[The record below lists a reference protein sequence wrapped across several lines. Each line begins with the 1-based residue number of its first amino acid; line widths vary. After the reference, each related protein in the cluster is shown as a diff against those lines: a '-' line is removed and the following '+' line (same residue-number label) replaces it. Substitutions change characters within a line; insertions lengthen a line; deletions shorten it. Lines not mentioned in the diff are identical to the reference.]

1 MKLKFTLRSSGDLD
15 TDLVA
20 TVDSTTTVGDLA
32 SYLVLADPH
41 RPAVLRS
48 PAAGEFTLARV
59 DAGHSAIDPR
69 VTISESGVRSGAHV
83 AVTRRG
89 EAYADQG
96 RAVAMATITDGPD
109 TGQQIP
115 LEAGTAYI
123 GRGRGCEVPLSD
135 QTVSR
140 QHARLI
146 VGDVVEV
153 VDLGSANGITVNGEQ
168 VTKVV
173 LRPTD
178 RVRLGDTEIEVR
190 LAEGN
195 AGVVSNE
202 AGNINFSR
210 SPRIAPLYAGREWK
224 VPDLPE
230 RKRPEHIPWITAFI
244 PGLLG
249 LSLYITTRQVSS
261 LLFVLLMPAMVL
273 GSTWETRRSAKKEYE
288 EALVDFREDIGFLSR
303 EIVQEHQV
311 EVAVR
316 GGEQPSSEECLK
328 AVRARSELVWTRRR
342 GDPGYM
348 ELRLG
353 LGTLPSRSQI
363 KLPDVGRSRAEAWLE
378 LSRAMDGLSTVDGVP
393 VGAYPLENG
402 SIGISGPRSSALP
415 AAWSLLLQAV
425 ALHSPADLVVAA
437 FASSA
442 TAPDWDWLKWL
453 PHTASP
459 HSPIG
464 ARHLTN
470 GGPAAVGLLSE
481 LEELLATGQASAKDR
496 PAGGTGKPTVLVVV
510 EDDAPLERA
519 RLVQLAEHGWQHDIV
534 VLWISPSTQLLP
546 AACRTFLETR
556 GPKAPAMWDTSA
568 LQEQAP
574 AQAPAPAPPSL
585 GAAAAFGIP
594 VDQPALGPRER
605 EALARADASGY
616 VAARVLIRPV
626 STDRVT
632 RNAVIEASKR
642 LAPMVDSGA
651 PVQDDSDLPRS
662 VSLLSLTGPEL
673 ALNPQNVIDSWSE
686 NRSILTGPF
695 APEVLPRKPGTLRAM
710 VGQTAQEPFSID
722 LRADGPHALVGGTTG
737 AGKSELL
744 QAWILGMA
752 TANSPQRITFLL
764 VDYKG
769 GSAFRD
775 CVNLPHTVGL
785 VTDLSPHL
793 VRRALA
799 SLSAELRYREHIL
812 AAHRA
817 KDLVELER
825 RGETDAPPSLVIVVD
840 EFAALVQ
847 EVPDFVDGVVN
858 VAQRGRSLGLHLIL
872 ATQRPQG
879 VIKDNLRANT
889 NLRLALRMADED
901 DSSDVLGTSAAAYF
915 DPALPGRA
923 MSKSGPGRL
932 TPFQTAYAGGWTSDN
947 PPPPEMTVETLG
959 FGAGTVW
966 ELPAIDE
973 DPAEEQRD
981 LGPTDIQRLV
991 TQITGAAD
999 RAELPAARK
1008 PWLPELG
1015 NVYELA
1021 SLPTKR
1027 RDDVI
1032 VFGVSDDPD
1041 SQTQPVVTF
1050 EPDREGNLVVF
1061 GASGSGKTAFL
1072 RSVAVAAGY
1081 TVRGGPCHVYGL
1093 DFGNRGLAMLAD
1105 LPHVGSIISADDHER
1120 VQRLLRFLRETIDD
1134 RAVRFSRASA
1144 STITEYRGLA
1154 DQPDEPRIFVLL
1166 DGLAAFRQAYD
1177 NARGQGTLDALTGL
1191 VADGRPVG
1199 VHFILTA
1206 DQRSALWTSLSA
1218 GIQQRLVMRMAQAD
1232 DYFALDLPADVLSAA
1247 SPAGR
1252 GLIHGREVQVAV
1264 LGGTSDVVGQTRAME
1279 AFAAAVRRAGGAE
1292 PVRIRSLPAKVELS
1306 RIPVG
1311 ARDRVLVGISSTTL
1325 EPDGFTPRGGF
1336 IVVGPSGS
1344 GRTTTVLTIAQALS
1358 GTQPDSPIYLFTPRR
1373 TALSQNGPWAKV
1385 AIGSDQCQEVAEE
1398 LTEAFEADAEHPPR
1412 VTLVIER
1419 VDELADTLAET
1430 AISAAV
1436 KAIIDSEQLC
1446 VAEGD
1451 TSFFGSSYGLGGLI
1465 RGSRSGISLQ
1475 PDGMDA
1481 QAFATD
1487 YRGLPQNEMLEGRG
1501 YLIRRGRPELFQVAL
1516 PNPLSDNE
1524 SALNG
1529 RRDAG
1534 LVQAR

>member
-59 DAGHSAIDPR
+59 DTDHSAVDPR

-89 EAYADQG
+89 EAYADRG
-96 RAVAMATITDGPD
+96 RAVAVATITDGPD
-109 TGQQIP
+109 TGRQIF

-123 GRGRGCEVPLSD
+123 GRGRGCEVQLSD

-153 VDLGSANGITVNGEQ
+153 VDLGSANGITVNHEQ
-168 VTKVV
+168 VTRVV

-202 AGNINFSR
+202 AGSVNFSR
-210 SPRIAPLYAGREWK
+210 SPRIAPLYEGREWK

-230 RKRPEHIPWITAFI
+230 RHKPEYIPWLTAFI

-249 LSLYITTRQVSS
+249 IALFAQSGSPWSLA
-261 LLFVLLMPAMVL
+261 FVLIMPAMVL
-273 GSTWETRRSAKKEYE
+273 GGTYEARRRARQDYA
-288 EALVDFREDIGFLSR
+288 EAMAGFREDIDYLSGEIRR
-303 EIVQEHQV
+303 EAEI

-316 GGEQPSSEECLK
+316 SGEQPSSRDALE
-328 AVRARSELVWTRRR
+328 AVRTRSNLVWTRRR
-342 GDPGYM
+342 DDPGFM

-353 LGTLPSRSQI
+353 LGTLPSRSRI
-363 KLPDVGRSRAEAWLE
+363 VLPEVGRSRAEAWVD
-378 LSRAMDGLSTVDGVP
+378 LSRAMAGLSTVDDVP
-393 VGAYPLENG
+393 VGVFPLEHG
-402 SIGISGPRSSALP
+402 AIGISGPRVSAVP
-415 AAWSLLLQAV
+415 AAWSLVLQAV
-425 ALHSPADLVVAA
+425 ALHSPADLVLAA

-442 TAPDWDWLKWL
+442 TAADWDWLKWL

-459 HSPIG
+459 HSPIS
-464 ARHLTN
+464 ARHLVN
-470 GGPAAVGLLSE
+470 GGPAALALLNE
-481 LEELLATGQASAKDR
+481 LEDLLEQAAVRAKENRDQR
-496 PAGGTGKPTVLVVV
+496 ASSGPLVLVVI
-510 EDDAPLERA
+510 EDDAPLERS
-519 RLVQLAEHGWQHDIV
+519 RMVQLAENGWRLGVV

-556 GPKAPAMWDTSA
+556 GPKQPAVWDTSA
-568 LQEQAP
+568 LA
-574 AQAPAPAPPSL
+574 AQTPAPAPSVAS
-585 GAAAAFGIP
+585 AAAL
-594 VDQPALGPRER
+594 ALPPEQAEPDRAAL
-605 EALARADASGY
+605 EAIAQADASGY
-616 VAARVLIRPV
+616 VSRRVLIQPV
-626 STDRVT
+626 GTDRVT
-632 RNAVIEASKR
+632 QEAVVEASRR

-651 PVQDDSDLPRS
+651 PVEDDSDLPRS

-673 ALNPQNVIDSWSE
+673 AMNAQSVVGSWQE
-686 NRSILTGPF
+686 NRSILTGPY
-695 APEVLPRKPGTLRAM
+695 APGVLPRRPGNLRAL
-710 VGQTAQEPFSID
+710 VGQSAQGPFSID

-812 AAHRA
+812 AQHRA

-825 RGETDAPPSLVIVVD
+825 RGESDAPPSLVIVVD

-879 VIKDNLRANT
+879 VIRDNLRANT
-889 NLRLALRMADED
+889 NLRMALRMADED
-901 DSSDVLGTSAAAYF
+901 DSSDVLGTTAAAYF

-947 PPPPEMTVETLG
+947 PPPPEMTLETLG
-959 FGAGTVW
+959 FGVGTVW
-966 ELPAIDE
+966 ELPAIEEDE
-973 DPAEEQRD
+973 EKAAQLD

-991 TQITGAAD
+991 SRITEAAQD
-999 RAELPAARK
+999 AELPPPRK

-1015 NVYELA
+1015 NVYEL
-1021 SLPTKR
+1021 STLPTAR

-1032 VFGVSDDPD
+1032 VFGVCDDPD
-1041 SQTQPVVTF
+1041 SQTQPVVVF
-1050 EPDREGNLVVF
+1050 EPDREGNLAVF
-1061 GASGSGKTAFL
+1061 GASGSGKSAFL
-1072 RSVAVAAGY
+1072 RSVAVAAGF

-1093 DFGNRGLAMLAD
+1093 DFGNRGLAMLED
-1105 LPHVGSIISADDHER
+1105 LPHVGSIVAADDDER
-1120 VQRLLRFLRETIDD
+1120 VQRLLRFLRESIDD
-1134 RAVRFSRASA
+1134 RAVRFSKANA
-1144 STITEYRGLA
+1144 ATITEYRRLA
-1154 DQPDEPRIFVLL
+1154 DRVDEPRIFVLL

-1177 NARGQGTLDALTGL
+1177 TARGQGTLDLL
-1191 VADGRPVG
+1191 SSIVADGRPVG
-1199 VHFILTA
+1199 VHVVITA
-1206 DQRSALWTSLSA
+1206 DQRSAMWTALSA
-1218 GIQQRLVMRMAQAD
+1218 GVQQRLVMRMAHPD
-1232 DYFALDLPADVLSAA
+1232 DYLALDVPSDVLTSA
-1247 SPAGR
+1247 SPPGR
-1252 GLIHGREVQVAV
+1252 GLIHGREVQIAV
-1264 LGGTSDVVGQTRAME
+1264 LGGTSDVLGQSKAIA
-1279 AFAAAVRRAGGAE
+1279 AFGSAVRKAGGTPAV
-1292 PVRIRSLPAKVELS
+1292 PIRSLPAQVMLTDLP
-1306 RIPVG
+1306 PVDAAG
-1311 ARDRVLVGISSTTL
+1311 RVLVGIASSSL
-1325 EPDGFTPRGGF
+1325 EPDGFAPRGGF
-1336 IVVGPSGS
+1336 VVIGPSGS
-1344 GRTTTVLTIAQALS
+1344 GRTTTLLSIGQAVQRA
-1358 GTQPDSPIYLFTPRR
+1358 QPDLPIYLFSPRR
-1373 TALSQNGPWAKV
+1373 TALTQGGPWTAV
-1385 AIGSDQCQEVAEE
+1385 AIGPDQCQELAERLSE
-1398 LTEAFEADAEHPPR
+1398 QFGAAEDAPPPAC
-1412 VTLVIER
+1412 VVLER
-1419 VDELADTLAET
+1419 VDELADTLAE
-1430 AISAAV
+1430 SALSALV
-1436 KAIIDSEQLC
+1436 KAVIDSEQLA
-1446 VAEGD
+1446 VGEGD
-1451 TSFFGSSYGLGGLI
+1451 TSFFGSSFGIGGLL
-1465 RGSRSGISLQ
+1465 RSTRTGMSLQ
-1475 PDGMDA
+1475 PDGMDSS
-1481 QAFATD
+1481 AFGTD

-1501 YLIRRGRPELFQVAL
+1501 FLVRRGKPELFQIAL
-1516 PNPLSDNE
+1516 PIPFDS
-1524 SALNG
+1524 NG
-1529 RRDAG
+1529 SR
-1534 LVQAR
+1534 VS